1 MFYVITPQQFCENF
15 PKSTQII
22 VHYSRMMLCSLAS
35 VAIIFTI
42 DLQYSNRFLL
52 VNIFLVYFLHIWLYH
67 DSLYKKIAKRGML
80 AYFQSF
86 INDIKSTNR
95 STFWTRVRVKSMIM
109 LFCLATLAHRL
120 QIVGRWRTK
129 SEIISDKNHQ
139 KSSSSHLSTTYFI
152 FRYSSYS
159 GKIDIRWFFLIFDV
173 YVVLFLEDKCLEG
186 IDCLSQWLL
195 VWPRTPNEVIVRLL
209 C

>member
-35 VAIIFTI
+35 VAKIFTI
-42 DLQYSNRFLL
+42 DLQCSSRFLK
-52 VNIFLVYFLHIWLYH
+52 VYIFLVYFLHNWLYYV
-67 DSLYKKIAKRGML
+67 YKTNIAKRGML
-80 AYFQSF
+80 AYFKSF
-86 INDIKSTNR
+86 IDNIEITNW
-95 STFWTRVRVKSMIM
+95 STFWTRVRVKSMRM

-159 GKIDIRWFFLIFDV
+159 GKIDIRLFFWILDV

>member
-1 MFYVITPQQFCENF
+1 MFYVITPQQFCGNF

-42 DLQYSNRFLL
+42 DLQYLNRFLL
-52 VNIFLVYFLHIWLYH
+52 VYIFLVYFLHNWLYYV
-67 DSLYKKIAKRGML
+67 YKTNIAKRGML
-80 AYFQSF
+80 AYF
-86 INDIKSTNR
+86 KSLIDNIEITNW

-152 FRYSSYS
+152 FRYSYYS
-159 GKIDIRWFFLIFDV
+159 GKIDIRWFF
-173 YVVLFLEDKCLEG
+173 
-186 IDCLSQWLL
+186 
-195 VWPRTPNEVIVRLL
+195 
-209 C
+209 

>member
-1 MFYVITPQQFCENF
+1 MITYIKNVV
-15 PKSTQII
+15 K
-22 VHYSRMMLCSLAS
+22 H
-35 VAIIFTI
+35 
-42 DLQYSNRFLL
+42 
-52 VNIFLVYFLHIWLYH
+52 
-67 DSLYKKIAKRGML
+67 GML
-80 AYFQSF
+80 KYFQSF
-86 INDIKSTNR
+86 INNIKSTIW
-95 STFWTRVRVKSMIM
+95 STLWTRVRVKSMIM

>member
-42 DLQYSNRFLL
+42 DLQYLNRFLL
-52 VNIFLVYFLHIWLYH
+52 VYIFLVYFLHIWLYY
-67 DSLYKKIAKRGML
+67 DKLYKNVEKRGML
-80 AYFQSF
+80 AYFKSF
-86 INDIKSTNR
+86 IDNIEITNW

>member
-42 DLQYSNRFLL
+42 DLQYLNRFLL

-67 DSLYKKIAKRGML
+67 DKLYKNVVKHGML
-80 AYFQSF
+80 AYFQSV
-86 INDIKSTNR
+86 IHNIKSTNW